1 MDILTDKQYKNY
13 ETISRYASFPIY
25 YHPIDNKWVTGTT
38 AYLDNETSYLNH
50 TVAKNEDYDV
60 LALYY
65 YNNPTYYWIICSFN
79 RIQDPF
85 TPPVPGTV
93 LKIPSL
99 SSVRY
104 SL

>member
-1 MDILTDKQYKNY
+1 MEVLTDKQYKSY
-13 ETISRYASFPIY
+13 EVISRYSSFPIY
-25 YHPIDNKWVTGTT
+25 YHSIDNKWVTGTT
-38 AYLDNETSYLNH
+38 AYIDMDADYTTH
-50 TVAKNEDYDV
+50 TVVSNEDYDL

-65 YNNPTYYWIICSFN
+65 YNNPTYYWVICSFN

-85 TPPVPGTV
+85 VPPKKGTV

-99 SSVRY
+99 SSITY

>member
-1 MDILTDKQYKNY
+1 MEVLTDKQYKDY
-13 ETISRYASFPIY
+13 KAVSRYSSFPIY
-25 YHPIDNKWVTGTT
+25 YHPIDNKWVSGTV
-38 AYLDNETSYLNH
+38 AYVDNDSTYATH

-60 LALYY
+60 LAAYY
-65 YNNPTYYWIICSFN
+65 YNNPTYYWVICSFN

-85 TPPVPGTV
+85 TPPKEGTV

-99 SSVRY
+99 SSLTY